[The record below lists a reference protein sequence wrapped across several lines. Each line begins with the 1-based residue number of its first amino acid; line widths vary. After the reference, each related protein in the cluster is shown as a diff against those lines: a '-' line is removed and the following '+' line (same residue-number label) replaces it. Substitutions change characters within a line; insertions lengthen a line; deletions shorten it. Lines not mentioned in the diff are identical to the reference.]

1 MMKELAQR
9 PAHDERWRRA
19 PELPPDVFAVL
30 HKQDR
35 AINPITVVA
44 TVDPDGAPRTAP
56 FGSLRAVTPSLLRL
70 ACNQYH
76 DTYANLCRDGRVSA
90 ALLAPPNIAV
100 SIRGR
105 ARVVQERMDTGDH
118 LAVVEIDIDE
128 VTNDMMR
135 RGTIES
141 AVGFAPPEELRGYYV
156 GAIAEIED
164 MESP

>member
-1 MMKELAQR
+1 MTSEQTRQTAY
-9 PAHDERWRRA
+9 DERWRRA
-19 PELPPDVFAVL
+19 PELPPDVFAIL
-30 HKQDR
+30 HKPDR
-35 AINPITVVA
+35 AINPIVVVA
-44 TVDPDGAPRTAP
+44 TVDTDGAPRTAP

-76 DTYANLCRDGRVSA
+76 DTYANLCRDGRVSV

-100 SIRGR
+100 SIRGQ

-118 LAVVEIDIDE
+118 LAILEIDVE
-128 VTNDMMR
+128 NVKNDMMR

-164 MESP
+164 METP